1 MQWRR
6 SKKFSQPRGRGPLDY
21 ARHTD
26 RGMVPGRDERRAEE
40 QAHLS
45 LGQKGLTPLCHPRST
60 YRIDLLVR
68 CGLPRARDRRR
79 WLIND
84 SVPRNFFRIRGINRR
99 FARSSSRKLNRFCHK
114 EIIQLGAIER
124 PVISKTECLKIVRWS
139 IRNATLC
146 VEHAVRA
153 QDSHAKEW
161 FAKGAIYWRDIAA
174 YWLQVCEMHQARE
187 SSAYTVS

>member
-1 MQWRR
+1 M
-6 SKKFSQPRGRGPLDY
+6 
-21 ARHTD
+21 
-26 RGMVPGRDERRAEE
+26 
-40 QAHLS
+40 
-45 LGQKGLTPLCHPRST
+45 
-60 YRIDLLVR
+60 
-68 CGLPRARDRRR
+68 
-79 WLIND
+79 
-84 SVPRNFFRIRGINRR
+84 
-99 FARSSSRKLNRFCHK
+99 
-114 EIIQLGAIER
+114 GAIER
-124 PVISKTECLKIVRWS
+124 PVISKTECLKIARWS